1 MQYLGIAADE
11 PERIKRHTRPGVV
24 LPLVEIGW
32 DEAYCRKWCE
42 ENDLLSP
49 IYTNAARGGCW
60 FCHNQGVE
68 QLRLLRRDYPD
79 LWKILLKWDS
89 DSPFTFKPDGHT
101 VHDYDLRYAMED
113 RGLIPTDRKFRW
125 AMIQDSALLSAL
137 KGSDEMRLISY
148 DCEVFAYDWLVV
160 FKDKETGQRTRIWND
175 NEALKMALS
184 EDGIYVGFNSKHYDQ
199 FIIKAIAAGFTPQE
213 VKQVNDYIIGGG
225 QGWDCPLLKDFYFAF
240 NNVDIK
246 DDMQM
251 GLSLKAIEGHLGLSV
266 QESTVPFDI
275 DRPLTEEERRE
286 TEFYCD
292 HDVDTAEQ
300 LIDIRKDYLKNKVQI
315 GRLAGLSDVK
325 AMGMTNAKLTAAM
338 LKASK
343 KPHDD
348 ERQYVYPENLKKEYI
363 PPEVF
368 AFFDKMYDLTIS
380 DKDLFSGKLDFQI
393 GDCPGVIGYG
403 GIHAAIPNY
412 FFDEA
417 ESGNRVIRN
426 KDVASYYPHLMTL
439 CGYTSRNIP
448 SAEVFENVLETRMKA
463 KASGDKATANALKL
477 VVNTTYGAL
486 LNKYND
492 LFDPLMGRSVCITGQ
507 LFLLELAQHLYKD
520 IPGLKIVQLNTDGIM
535 VECDRADLGKLD
547 EICDEWQARTGFEL
561 EEDSVVKIA
570 QKDVNNYVEVQPG
583 GKSKAKGGYLVKGI
597 STVGAF
603 NINNSCC
610 IVATALKEFFVN
622 GTPVEETIENCD
634 DIFQFQIVAK
644 AGAKYREAYH
654 LVDGVKEPVQKV
666 NRVYATADERYGKLF
681 KVKAEDDSTAKI
693 ESLPEHCII
702 DNDNHLTIADVDKT
716 FYIEMAQKR
725 VNDFKGIKPEKK
737 KSTRRTKSMATT
749 KTETKV
755 ENVYQKLIKAREQ
768 FLNSDVQKT
777 GKNMHLSFKYFE
789 LEDIVPTATR
799 IFATLGLVGLANF
812 TADTATLSIVNTE
825 TPEEVITFV
834 APFNQIAPIVSN
846 AGKQA
851 TNEMQALGSSIT
863 YMRRYLYMI
872 ALDICESD
880 SIDAN
885 LGKGEAPAPAAE
897 TPKAPPATPE
907 QRAAVTQ
914 DLTNKNGNATPLQI
928 KGLKAV
934 LKKLKETDPSKEEM
948 IAKIAVQTEGF
959 TVITKTDCETL
970 IQRITAMLEGG
981 QA

>member
-1 MQYLGIAADE
+1 M
-11 PERIKRHTRPGVV
+11 RI
-24 LPLVEIGW
+24 
-32 DEAYCRKWCE
+32 
-42 ENDLLSP
+42 
-49 IYTNAARGGCW
+49 
-60 FCHNQGVE
+60 
-68 QLRLLRRDYPD
+68 
-79 LWKILLKWDS
+79 
-89 DSPFTFKPDGHT
+89 
-101 VHDYDLRYAMED
+101 
-113 RGLIPTDRKFRW
+113 
-125 AMIQDSALLSAL
+125 
-137 KGSDEMRLISY
+137 ISY
-148 DCEVFAYDWLVV
+148 DCEVFAYDWLVSL
-160 FKDKETGQRTRIWND
+160 KDKETEQRTKIWND

-184 EDGIYVGFNSKHYDQ
+184 DDCIYVGFNSKHYDQ
-199 FIIKAIAAGFTPQE
+199 FIIKAIVAGFTPQE
-213 VKQVNDYIIGGG
+213 IKQVNDFIIGGG
-225 QGWDCPLLKDFYFAF
+225 QGWECPMLKDFYFVF
-240 NNVDIK
+240 PNVDIK

-251 GLSLKAIEGHLGLSV
+251 GLSLKAIEGHLGISV
-266 QESTVPFDI
+266 KESSVPFDI
-275 DRPLTEEERRE
+275 DRPLTEEEKRE

-292 HDVDTAEQ
+292 HDVDTAEK
-300 LIDIRKDYLKNKVQI
+300 LIDIRKDYLKNKIHI
-315 GRLAGLSDVK
+315 GRLAGLDDVK

-348 ERQYVYPENLKKEYI
+348 ERKYVYPENLKREYI

-368 AFFDKMYDLTIS
+368 AFFDKMYDLSIS
-380 DKDLFSGKLDFQI
+380 DKEIFSGKMEFQI
-393 GDCPGVIGYG
+393 GECPGVVGYG

-412 FFDEA
+412 FFEETDD
-417 ESGNRVIRN
+417 GRVIKN

-507 LFLLELAQHLYKD
+507 LFLMELAQHLYAD

-535 VECDRADLGKLD
+535 VECDKTDLGKLN
-547 EICDEWQARTGFEL
+547 EICDEWQSRTGFEL
-561 EEDSVVKIA
+561 EEDSVSKIA

-610 IVATALKEFFVN
+610 IVATALKEYFVN
-622 GTPVEETIENCD
+622 GTPVEDTINQCE
-634 DIFQFQIVAK
+634 DIFQFQIIAK

-654 LVDGVKEPVQKV
+654 VVDGVKEPVQKV
-666 NRVYATADERYGKLF
+666 NRVYATADEKYGKLF

-693 ESLPEHCII
+693 EMLPEHCII
-702 DNDNHLTIADVDKT
+702 DNDNQLSISDVDKT
-716 FYIEMAQKR
+716 FYIEMAKKR
-725 VNDFKGIKPEKK
+725 VNDFKGIKPERKSRRKK
-737 KSTRRTKSMATT
+737 KMATAS
-749 KTETKV
+749 KTATPT
-755 ENVYQKLIKAREQ
+755 NVYQKLMVARAK
-768 FLNSDVQKT
+768 FLESDVQKT

-789 LEDIVPTATR
+789 LEDIVPTAIR
-799 IFATLGLVGLANF
+799 IFNEVGLIPIVNF
-812 TADTATLSIVNTE
+812 STDVATMNIVNTDN
-825 TPEEVITFV
+825 PEEVIPFV

-885 LGKGEAPAPAAE
+885 IGKGESAAPSAEAPK
-897 TPKAPPATPE
+897 TPATPE
-907 QRAAVTQ
+907 QRQEVKTN
-914 DLTNKNGNATPLQI
+914 LTDKNGNATQLQI
-928 KGLKAV
+928 KGLKKV
-934 LKKLKETDPSKEEM
+934 LKQLKDKDPSKEEM
-948 IAKIAVQTEGF
+948 IAKIAVETEGF
-959 TVITKTDCETL
+959 TVISKTDCEAM
-970 IQRITAMLEGG
+970 IERITAMLNEGG
-981 QA
+981 QE